1 MFPRKNLSKERR
13 KPRKRTHKPKPIKR
27 RPDAPPPDPQ
37 DEGYDGYYDDTP
49 TLDDGAF
56 KEKLDKGLIKQIIV
70 VGASAIVIVVLAIVL
85 MKLL

>member
-1 MFPRKNLSKERR
+1 M
-13 KPRKRTHKPKPIKR
+13 
-27 RPDAPPPDPQ
+27 
-37 DEGYDGYYDDTP
+37 DTP